1 MAVTYT
7 LRYRPAGSGSWTEV
21 TGLTST
27 SRAVSGLTAG
37 TEYEVEVVAVSDG
50 GVESTPVTGGRW
62 TVCPQPSVPS
72 GSPAGYRLSSG
83 ADENGAVDVSWS
95 AVTGA
100 DSYTVSHR
108 PTGGSTWTDVPG
120 VSGTSTRIDGLAG
133 GSTHEVRVA
142 AVNADGDTSA
152 SSTAATGLD
161 AVVATGGTVT
171 RVPTSGTPTHIVHT
185 FTADGTLELNRG
197 RDADVLV
204 VAGGG
209 GGGSG
214 DDSAVDGGGGG
225 AGGLV
230 FKPAHAVAAASY
242 AVVVGAGGAA
252 EQNGSDSSI
261 DGLVAV
267 GGGAAGQRFGSTTAA
282 RGGQDGGSGGGA
294 RQNAATG
301 PGGSA
306 TQRGRSGDSG
316 TYGHGHDGAA
326 ASGNAGGGGGGGA
339 GGAATGLDGGVGLDR
354 VTVEPT
360 TYVFT
365 TVFGTGIGDGGWFAS
380 GGAAQ
385 GGTASVGGGVDG
397 QDENATVDVSAAPS
411 GTGGGGGGA
420 NDDGDQ
426 LGGAGGSGVV
436 IVRYPLPT

>member
-62 TVCPQPSVPS
+62 TVCPQPSAPS
-72 GSPAGYRLSSG
+72 GSPTGYRLSSG

-108 PTGGSTWTDVPG
+108 PTGGSTWTDFTG

-133 GSTHEVRVA
+133 GSTHEVLVA

-152 SSTAATGLD
+152 SSTAATGLN

-171 RVPTSGTPTHIVHT
+171 RVPTSGTPTHVVHT

-197 RDADVLV
+197 RDVEVLV

-214 DDSAVDGGGGG
+214 AEGQVDGGGGG

-242 AVVVGAGGAA
+242 AVVVGAGGPA
-252 EQNGSDSSI
+252 E
-261 DGLVAV
+261 
-267 GGGAAGQRFGSTTAA
+267 
-282 RGGQDGGSGGGA
+282 
-294 RQNAATG
+294 
-301 PGGSA
+301 
-306 TQRGRSGDSG
+306 
-316 TYGHGHDGAA
+316 
-326 ASGNAGGGGGGGA
+326 
-339 GGAATGLDGGVGLDR
+339 
-354 VTVEPT
+354 
-360 TYVFT
+360 
-365 TVFGTGIGDGGWFAS
+365 
-380 GGAAQ
+380 
-385 GGTASVGGGVDG
+385 
-397 QDENATVDVSAAPS
+397 
-411 GTGGGGGGA
+411 
-420 NDDGDQ
+420 
-426 LGGAGGSGVV
+426 
-436 IVRYPLPT
+436 